1 MSLHKNLTFV
11 RRILHTSIFYR
22 TPLSTTS
29 TTNTKNNGRQM
40 STALDLSGIYP
51 PIPTPFE
58 KNENIDWQSL
68 KSNLR
73 KWDSFPFKGRDTF
86 FINVLLGFF
95 KLCFAVLQ
103 FRLIS
108 PDSTDQTSKN
118 YDFIK
123 HFFMKLRTI
132 L

>member
-1 MSLHKNLTFV
+1 
-11 RRILHTSIFYR
+11 
-22 TPLSTTS
+22 
-29 TTNTKNNGRQM
+29 M

-103 FRLIS
+103 FRLTVQYKS
-108 PDSTDQTSKN
+108 
-118 YDFIK
+118 
-123 HFFMKLRTI
+123 
-132 L
+132 

>member
-1 MSLHKNLTFV
+1 
-11 RRILHTSIFYR
+11 
-22 TPLSTTS
+22 
-29 TTNTKNNGRQM
+29 M

-86 FINVLLGFF
+86 LYVLHYFF
-95 KLCFAVLQ
+95 KLYFAIQ
-103 FRLIS
+103 AEKS
-108 PDSTDQTSKN
+108 
-118 YDFIK
+118 
-123 HFFMKLRTI
+123 
-132 L
+132 